1 MRPESGHL
9 LRRDETY
16 LRELLQSGKS
26 LSKEIPQM
34 RIYWCIVLIF
44 VLGGIH
50 VLGRSRLGTK
60 MADDIG
66 LPEWVT
72 SKQKQFQAV
81 HKLTHLKGPHDRV
94 TSVII
99 PGVLL
104 ASCFTLVV

>member
-1 MRPESGHL
+1 MLTLKVDDYKR
-9 LRRDETY
+9 
-16 LRELLQSGKS
+16 
-26 LSKEIPQM
+26 M
-34 RIYWCIVLIF
+34 RIYWCIVLIL

-50 VLGRSRLGTK
+50 FGQITSSTK